1 MTLTKLTVCS
11 LALIGV
17 SACVPL
23 DPVEIDRESLP
34 TAPEFLPC
42 HQVDDQLAY
51 ADEAVRRISY
61 STAPKEAAYWENRQD
76 RLVARAYECKR

>member
-1 MTLTKLTVCS
+1 MTFSKVFVCGVG
-11 LALIGV
+11 LAALA
-17 SACVPL
+17 ACVPM

-61 STAPKEAAYWENRQD
+61 STNPKEAAYWEKRQE